1 MNQFKSILVG
11 IDFSARSGRLT
22 EGARSVVLQAL
33 RLSRETGAKLQFLY
47 SKVRD
52 TEEEQGDEL
61 DISAGVGEW
70 HALCI
75 EGGLKDPEYVESEE
89 APWLAFIHRVL
100 SGGYDLV
107 MVAKRNRTRRMDQQ
121 MGSVSMK
128 LVRKCPCP
136 VWVVNP
142 SHEHDDGP
150 ILAATDL
157 REVGNHGVAL
167 AASLAKQEERD
178 LYIVHAWQIPFELQ
192 VSASRMTEEEYK
204 QRLDEEA
211 EKARCEVRAL
221 PGVGELG
228 ERAHAMIALGA
239 PSTGI
244 LAVERKIEP
253 CLTVMGTVGRGGIPG
268 FLMGNTAERLIYK
281 LESSLLVVK
290 PDDFVCPVG

>member
-1 MNQFKSILVG
+1 MKQFKSILVG

-22 EGARSVVLQAL
+22 EGARSVILQAL
-33 RLSRETGAKLQFLY
+33 RLSNETGAKLQFLY

-52 TEEEQGDEL
+52 TEEDAIPEL
-61 DISAGVGEW
+61 DIQAGVEEW
-70 HALCI
+70 KEMCT
-75 EGGLKDPEYVESEE
+75 EGGLADPEYVESEE

-157 REVGNHGVAL
+157 REVGNRGVEL
-167 AASLAKQEERD
+167 AASLAKLEDRD

-192 VSASRMTEEEYK
+192 VSASRMTNEEYK
-204 QRLDEEA
+204 ERTDAEA
-211 EKARCEVRAL
+211 EKAREAVRAL
-221 PGVGELG
+221 SGVEALG
-228 ERAHAMIALGA
+228 DRAHVMIALGA

-244 LAVERKIEP
+244 LAVERRIEP
-253 CLTVMGTVGRGGIPG
+253 CLSVMGTVGRGGIPG

-290 PDDFVCPVG
+290 PEDFVCPVG